1 MIFSSK
7 KVKEHEYIHEG
18 AGHPIVLLHGLM
30 GNLSNFEE
38 LKNFLVLH
46 GFSVYIPSLPLYTL
60 PILSTSVSGV
70 AKYVT
75 QFMKDVVKQ
84 PATFLG
90 NSLGG
95 HIGLV
100 LALKYSSWV
109 HSLVLTGSSGLYE
122 RSFGETFPK
131 RGDYEYIKRK
141 TQEVFYNPE
150 IATKEV
156 VDNVFEVVN
165 DRRKAIKT
173 VTIAKSAIRHNLQNE
188 LHNIKVPV
196 LLIWG
201 KQDNVTPAEVAEDF
215 DRYIPN
221 TELYWI
227 DECGHAPMMEKPQEF
242 NQILINWL
250 NKIFL
255 KNNPTN

>member
-7 KVKEHEYIHEG
+7 KVKEHEYIQQGE
-18 AGHPIVLLHGLM
+18 GHPIVLLHGLM

-38 LKNFLVLH
+38 LKSFLVSH
-46 GFSVYIPSLPLYTL
+46 NFSVYIPSLPLYSL
-60 PILSTSVSGV
+60 PILSTSVSGI
-70 AKYVT
+70 AKYVV
-75 QFMKDVVKQ
+75 QFMKDVVKK

-95 HIGLV
+95 HIGLI
-100 LALKYSSWV
+100 LALKHSSWV

-131 RGDYEYIKRK
+131 RGDYEYIKKK
-141 TQEVFYNPE
+141 TEEVFYNPQ

-215 DRYIPN
+215 DRFIPN
-221 TELYWI
+221 TELHWI
-227 DECGHAPMMEKPQEF
+227 DECGHAPMMEKPHEF

-250 NKIFL
+250 K
-255 KNNPTN
+255 KTV